1 MATRKH
7 KSKATGKVTWSYVFD
22 APGSSRTDRRQVALY
37 GFATRKEAQEAEML
51 RKIEVQKAHEASLR
65 GTPPPPNTLAA
76 MIEEFCKEHADR
88 NLAAKTVER
97 YRDMAGYLSSALLA
111 MPVTEITPLHL
122 TREWNRLRESGGHHR
137 RTKVARPLSSKTVRN
152 IAGVVSSAYTRCI
165 KWGLSATNP
174 VPNSDLPAI
183 RKKEGV
189 AFTTNQQN
197 LLLEAAEAHWALP
210 IILELS
216 AATGARRGEVMALRW
231 NDIVDGRAYVTRSLT
246 QTKAVLTFKAPKNN
260 KPRIVTL
267 PTSALET
274 LQAHRKAQAKFR
286 EQYGPTY
293 QDQDLIVANPD
304 GTPLRPDS
312 ISATVSN
319 LFRRLKLPK
328 GASLHSLRHTH
339 GSHLLA
345 AGMELTAVSA
355 RLGHSSPYV
364 TATVYSHVISGRDD
378 EAARVWEQFQKR
390 PDKKAPAKLV

>member
-1 MATRKH
+1 
-7 KSKATGKVTWSYVFD
+7 
-22 APGSSRTDRRQVALY
+22 
-37 GFATRKEAQEAEML
+37 ML

-76 MIEEFCKEHADR
+76 LIQEFCKEHADR

-97 YRDMAGYLSSALLA
+97 YRELAGYLSSALLA
-111 MPVTEITPLHL
+111 MSVTEITPLHL

-137 RTKVARPLSSKTVRN
+137 RTKAARPLSSKTVRN
-152 IAGVVSSAYTRCI
+152 IAGIVSSAYTRCI

-231 NDIVDGRAYVTRSLT
+231 SDIVDGRAYITRSLT
-246 QTKAVLTFKAPKNN
+246 QTRAILAFKAPKNN

-267 PTSALET
+267 PASALET
-274 LQAHRKAQAKFR
+274 LRAHRTEQAKFR

-293 QDQDLIVANPD
+293 QDQDLIVATRTARHSGPIRFPQPYR
-304 GTPLRPDS
+304 TSSEDS
-312 ISATVSN
+312 S
-319 LFRRLKLPK
+319 FRRARAFIRS
-328 GASLHSLRHTH
+328 GTHTALIC
-339 GSHLLA
+339 S
-345 AGMELTAVSA
+345 
-355 RLGHSSPYV
+355 RLEWS
-364 TATVYSHVISGRDD
+364 
-378 EAARVWEQFQKR
+378 
-390 PDKKAPAKLV
+390 